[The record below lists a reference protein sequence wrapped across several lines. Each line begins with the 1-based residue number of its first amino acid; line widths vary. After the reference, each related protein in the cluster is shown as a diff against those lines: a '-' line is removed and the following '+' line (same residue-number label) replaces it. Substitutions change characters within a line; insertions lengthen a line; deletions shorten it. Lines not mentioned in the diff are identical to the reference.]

1 MTHRL
6 STLLV
11 VAVTLAGC
19 SKKDTTTPNDTAA
32 TTPAGAEGEHHGE
45 HQGEPAHQH
54 AFEGGVK
61 NFHDVLS
68 PLWHADAGEKRVAD
82 TCAAS
87 ADLAGKAAAIEA
99 EPVPAA
105 ANGQDDA
112 WKTKAAALTAA
123 TKELETMCA
132 GDRAGFDAA
141 FTKVHDGFHAL
152 IEVAGEKHQ

>member
-11 VAVTLAGC
+11 VAVALAGC
-19 SKKDTTTPNDTAA
+19 SKKDTTTPTDAAA
-32 TTPAGAEGEHHGE
+32 TTPAGHEGEHH
-45 HQGEPAHQH
+45 GEPAHQH
-54 AFEGGVK
+54 AFEAGVK

-68 PLWHADAGEKRVAD
+68 PLWHAEAGEKRVAD
-82 TCAAS
+82 TCTAS

-112 WKTKAAALTAA
+112 WKTKAAALTASV
-123 TKELETMCA
+123 KELETVCA
-132 GDRAGFDAA
+132 GDRATFDAA
-141 FTKVHDGFHAL
+141 FTKVHDSFHAL
-152 IEVAGEKHQ
+152 IEVAGEKHS